1 MRFKDLSLFNN
12 ALPTKQVW
20 RLLHNKQSLCY
31 HIFKARFFLNC
42 SIMQVTE
49 SNFGS
54 YAWKS
59 ILKGRDVLL
68 SGARWRIGNG
78 VTVSIWKDAWLPSLE
93 HPKIQSPA
101 VDLFSKALVNSL
113 FSPSHNTWNMDLLHQ
128 FFSNREFELI
138 KKIPLGQGLSEEK
151 LIWPHVSSSVHTVK
165 SRYNFLSKH
174 KASESQTSSNPSQYQ
189 EVWKHVWSCKVP
201 NKVKSSLEGL

>member
-1 MRFKDLSLFNN
+1 MRFKDLSLFSN

-31 HIFKARFFLNC
+31 RIFKARFFLNC
-42 SIMQVTE
+42 SIMEATE

-78 VTVSIWKDAWLPSLE
+78 AMVSIWKDAWLPSLE
-93 HPKIQSPA
+93 HSKIQSPA
-101 VDLFSKALVNSL
+101 VDLFSKASVNSL

-128 FFSNREFELI
+128 FFF
-138 KKIPLGQGLSEEK
+138 
-151 LIWPHVSSSVHTVK
+151 K
-165 SRYNFLSKH
+165 SRVWIDKENPTRARTFRG
-174 KASESQTSSNPSQYQ
+174 KAYLAPCFIKCLY
-189 EVWKHVWSCKVP
+189 
-201 NKVKSSLEGL
+201 NKVKIQLSFKT